1 MTTRHTPLHILRNQ
15 ADRIATTLKN
25 VEAGHAIDLKLN
37 ALRIEKDTF
46 EVGIAMDDKIIKLH
60 IPWTTIKEASHT
72 ALSDYIL
79 EQMLEGPGDKKG
91 RMN

>member
-1 MTTRHTPLHILRNQ
+1 MTSRNSPLHVLRGQ
-15 ADRIATTLKN
+15 ADRIAETLKN
-25 VEAGHAIDLKLN
+25 VEAGHQIDLKLN
-37 ALRIEKDTF
+37 ALRNSKDTF

-72 ALSDYIL
+72 ALSNYIL
-79 EQMLEGPGDKKG
+79 EQMLEGPASKNE